1 MCLIVLVIMVYFLDS
16 WVTLFLVIYIY
27 IYIYCDIVTY
37 GWDLLHF
44 PLFLKQVD
52 NKPVQALSARETHA

>member
-1 MCLIVLVIMVYFLDS
+1 MFDCIGHYGILLRFLGDS
-16 WVTLFLVIYIY
+16 FFSYIYIY

>member
-16 WVTLFLVIYIY
+16 WVTLFLVIY

-52 NKPVQALSARETHA
+52 NKPVYALSAHETHA

>member
-1 MCLIVLVIMVYFLDS
+1 MVYFLDS

>member
-1 MCLIVLVIMVYFLDS
+1 MVYFLDS
-16 WVTLFLVIYIY
+16 CVTLFLVIH
-27 IYIYCDIVTY
+27 IYIYCDVVTY